1 MEKKLRQCVVCG
13 SQYAFCPRC
22 NDDKNKPLWYF
33 TFDSENCKN
42 IYDVTSKYEDGRL
55 SANEAKDILEKLN
68 LTKIDNFSGSYKT
81 SIAKI
86 NEATAIKV
94 ADVVEDIAEKSI
106 VEDIIEEPVVDTD
119 TIIEEKVI
127 KKPRKAKRNVN
138 VE

>member
-1 MEKKLRQCVVCG
+1 LEKKLRQCVVCRN
-13 SQYAFCPRC
+13 QYTFCPRC

-68 LTKIDNFSGSYKT
+68 LAKITNFGESYKA

-86 NEATAIKV
+86 NEATTIKV
-94 ADVVEDIAEKSI
+94 VGV
-106 VEDIIEEPVVDTD
+106 VEDIIEESIIEDIIEESVTDTD
-119 TIIEEKVI
+119 IIIEEKVV

>member
-1 MEKKLRQCVVCG
+1 MEKKLRQCVVCRN
-13 SQYAFCPRC
+13 QYTFCPRC

-68 LTKIDNFSGSYKT
+68 LAKINNFGESYKA

-86 NEATAIKV
+86 NEATTIKV
-94 ADVVEDIAEKSI
+94 AGVVEDIIEESI
-106 VEDIIEEPVVDTD
+106 VEDIIEESVTDTD
-119 TIIEEKVI
+119 TIIEEKVV